1 MSSPQQHLSPDD
13 MSMIVRVHA
22 AVCEERGLAPKGEEG
37 LRLASQL
44 VHEFQRGVTT
54 EQELI
59 EAFTGRRIM
68 MPTES
73 LGT

>member
-22 AVCEERGLAPKGEEG
+22 AVCEQRGFAPKGEEG

-44 VHEFQRGVTT
+44 VREFQRGVTR
-54 EQELI
+54 EQELM
-59 EAFTGRRIM
+59 EAVTGHRIM
-68 MPTES
+68 MATES